1 MLIIIQARISSKR
14 LPGKVLH
21 KCAGKPIL
29 QWVIDRINSL
39 NYPIN
44 IVVSTSNLESD
55 DLLVDYCKSKGINY
69 FRGSLDNVIER
80 FIKTCKEYRHKK
92 FIRVCGDSPII
103 DQSLISQAIE
113 IEKKVSADI
122 ITNIFP
128 RTYPKGQSVELI
140 SLSALEKLNK
150 SNINAQEME
159 HVTLGFYNRKENYKI
174 YNFESPNKKYS
185 NMQLS
190 VDTHDDFRKIERLI
204 SMEKEISPSNFWNW
218 IEFAKINKKIFNE
231 SYVD

>member
-1 MLIIIQARISSKR
+1 LLIIIQARISSKR

-80 FIKTCKEYRHKK
+80 F
-92 FIRVCGDSPII
+92 
-103 DQSLISQAIE
+103 
-113 IEKKVSADI
+113 
-122 ITNIFP
+122 
-128 RTYPKGQSVELI
+128 
-140 SLSALEKLNK
+140 
-150 SNINAQEME
+150 
-159 HVTLGFYNRKENYKI
+159 
-174 YNFESPNKKYS
+174 
-185 NMQLS
+185 
-190 VDTHDDFRKIERLI
+190 
-204 SMEKEISPSNFWNW
+204 
-218 IEFAKINKKIFNE
+218 
-231 SYVD
+231 